1 MVWDYDSRGK
11 HDFIGEFFT
20 TFEEMQK
27 AMGENKVGH
36 GDGLGSSCVLPAEPV
51 LAATFQLLLWV
62 CGHFVLTA
70 LLFGEGMVGLGSSG
84 ESVMDG
90 VAGAWGMAGS
100 GGRQLHPGA
109 VGVQG
114 YWAAVL
120 RGCGVPTVPSRGT
133 GGWGAGAGPCPG
145 RGRQAARVP
154 VPQVQWD
161 CMNPKYKIKKR
172 NYKNSGVVVL
182 LDLKVSAWELCRAV
196 PGPVGRRGAG
206 PDAGPS
212 GRSTGFTPSWI
223 TSWAAARSISR

>member
-1 MVWDYDSRGK
+1 M
-11 HDFIGEFFT
+11 
-20 TFEEMQK
+20 
-27 AMGENKVGH
+27 
-36 GDGLGSSCVLPAEPV
+36 LPAEPV

-62 CGHFVLTA
+62 WHHFLLSA
-70 LLFGEGMVGLGSSG
+70 LLFGEGMVGLGS
-84 ESVMDG
+84 VMDG
-90 VAGAWGMAGS
+90 VAET

-109 VGVQG
+109 LGVQG
-114 YWAAVL
+114 YCSGAVGSP
-120 RGCGVPTVPSRGT
+120 RGRVAP
-133 GGWGAGAGPCPG
+133 GWGCPAGPCPG
-145 RGRQAARVP
+145 GPQAARVP

-182 LDLKVSAWELCRAV
+182 LDLKVSAWELCQAV
-196 PGPVGRRGAG
+196 PGCAEPCQAVLGHARLRGARP